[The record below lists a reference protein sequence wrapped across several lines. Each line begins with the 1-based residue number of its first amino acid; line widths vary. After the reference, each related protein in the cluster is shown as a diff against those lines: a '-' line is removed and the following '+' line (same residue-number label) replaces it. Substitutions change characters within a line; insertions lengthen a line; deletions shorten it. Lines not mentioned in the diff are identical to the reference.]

1 MNAPRHLLREHPDMP
16 AIRAAISIGARM
28 SARTHRLT
36 PSETTESLERL
47 LRKTLKKP
55 WVAALTTTLLL
66 VVVWAAMPLGNGKDP
81 DSETLPPL
89 SPSGVEVGFSAS
101 FVALMFLVLWAVFW
115 IAARS
120 KSHAAEAGN

>member
-1 MNAPRHLLREHPDMP
+1 
-16 AIRAAISIGARM
+16 
-28 SARTHRLT
+28 
-36 PSETTESLERL
+36 